1 MTNKNIRQILH
12 SDIHSVLKIIN
23 YYDEDDAEQAEN
35 QIFNDNMVHFVYET
49 DNQIVGISG
58 YERVLDT
65 DRTAYLSWTY
75 VEHSYIKNGIGTE
88 LIRHTIESAAKEGCR
103 CMFIKL
109 SDYREEGATYSIYNS
124 ARRIYLKEGF
134 KSYIIFNDYYQN
146 GENLEILG
154 KRLSPELLEKP
165 LIKDE
170 KPTMRFNGIS
180 LVNETVSTYTF
191 NWYVPNRFN
200 IFEKRIFS
208 VHDIEVGIKSAIGL
222 GATSIVLSFPSN
234 LPLIHEPLFNTNFKL
249 LGKLEDY
256 YEDGLDE
263 LHFILKL

>member
-1 MTNKNIRQILH
+1 MTNKSIRKILTT
-12 SDIHSVLKIIN
+12 DLESVLKIISSF
-23 YYDEDDAEQAEN
+23 DEDDAEEARN
-35 QIFNDNMVHFVYET
+35 NIFIDNMVHFVCEV

-58 YERVLDT
+58 YERVLGT

-75 VEHSYIKNGIGTE
+75 VDKNYTNKGIGTE
-88 LIRHTIESAAKEGCR
+88 LIRYTIESASEEGCR
-103 CMFIKL
+103 CMFIKI
-109 SDYREEGATYSIYNS
+109 SDYKIEGAINSVYDS
-124 ARRIYLKEGF
+124 ARRIYLKEEF
-134 KSYIIFNDYYQN
+134 KSLIIYNDYYQD

-154 KRLSPELLEKP
+154 KRLSTELLEKP

-180 LVNETVSTYTF
+180 LVNETESTYTF

-208 VHDIEVGIKSAIGL
+208 VKDIEIGINSAVKL
-222 GATSIVLSFPSN
+222 GAKSIVLSFPSN
-234 LPLIHEPLFNTNFKL
+234 LPLIHKPLFDTNFKL
-249 LGKLEDY
+249 LGKLKDY

>member
-1 MTNKNIRQILH
+1 MTKNTIRQILH
-12 SDIHSVLKIIN
+12 SDLSSVLKIIN
-23 YYDEDDAEQAEN
+23 DYDEDDAEEAET
-35 QIFNDNMVHFVYET
+35 QIFNDNMIHFVCED

-58 YERVLDT
+58 YERVLGT

-75 VEHSYIKNGIGTE
+75 VKRSNTNKGIGTD
-88 LIRHTIESAAKEGCR
+88 LIRHTIEHATEEGCR

-109 SDYREEGATYSIYNS
+109 SDYKEEGSRQSIYES

-134 KSYIIFNDYYQN
+134 KSFLVFQDYYQK

-154 KRLSPELLEKP
+154 RRLSTELLEKP

-180 LVNETVSTYTF
+180 LVNETESTYTF
-191 NWYVPNRFN
+191 DWYVPNRFN

-208 VHDIEVGIKSAIGL
+208 NNDIQIGIKSAIEL
-222 GATSIVLSFPSN
+222 GATSIVLSFPAN
-234 LPLIHEPLFNTNFKL
+234 LPLIHQPLFDANFKL
-249 LGKLEDY
+249 LGKLDDY